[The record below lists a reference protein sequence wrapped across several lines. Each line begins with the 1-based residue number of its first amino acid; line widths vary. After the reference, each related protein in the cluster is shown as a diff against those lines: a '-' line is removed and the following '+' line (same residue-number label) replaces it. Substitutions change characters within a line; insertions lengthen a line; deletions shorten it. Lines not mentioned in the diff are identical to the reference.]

1 MLLGFK
7 IYNMVALKA
16 ERKNT
21 TDIKEFTAVS
31 LKKDKKIKKKG
42 SLTSPIRS
50 TISEIGTKE

>member
-1 MLLGFK
+1 
-7 IYNMVALKA
+7 MVALKA